1 MKCLSSRALLGALP
15 LASLTLVG
23 CAEKPEPVSLDPAPT
38 VKSATELLIFTRT
51 AGYNHP
57 SIPTGVACVTD
68 LALELGLTATET
80 KDPTDFTDENLDRF
94 AAVVFL
100 STTGDVL
107 DPAGQS
113 AFERYIRSGGAYFG
127 IHAAT
132 DTEYEWPWYTGL
144 AGAQFASHPQIQ
156 EAQLVRTNDEFRA
169 TAFLPSPWVR
179 TDEWYNFKEIS
190 SDIMPVLMLDE
201 SSYEGGTNGT
211 HPAAWY
217 QTYDGGRAFYT
228 AGGHTPESFA
238 EPLFRRHLKEALA
251 WVIEPQV

>member
-1 MKCLSSRALLGALP
+1 MKIPSSRALLYALP
-15 LASLTLVG
+15 FACLAIVSCGDKTSASPKDAEPLVQ
-23 CAEKPEPVSLDPAPT
+23 
-38 VKSATELLIFTRT
+38 SATELLIFTRT
-51 AGYNHP
+51 AGFEHS
-57 SIPTGVACVTD
+57 SIPTGVICVAE
-68 LALELGLTATET
+68 LAQELGLTATET
-80 KDPTDFTDENLDRF
+80 KDPADFTDANLERF

-113 AFERYIRSGGAYFG
+113 AFERYIQSGGAYLG

-144 AGAQFASHPQIQ
+144 SGAQFASHPKIQ
-156 EAQLVRTNDEFRA
+156 EAHLVPTKNSFPA
-169 TAFLPSPWVR
+169 TAFLPTPWVR
-179 TDEWYNFKEIS
+179 TDEWYNFKAIS
-190 SDIMPVLMLDE
+190 PDIMPVLMLDE
-201 SSYEGGTNGT
+201 SSYEGGTNGA

-228 AGGHTPESFA
+228 AGGHTEGSYG

-251 WVIEPQV
+251 WLIKPQD